1 VNSGNVSNSC
11 SSIDTRHLIVVANSV
26 INNEWGK
33 DRITIKT
40 TMCVVFM
47 IIYTRV
53 LIKKDLQYCSMCRT
67 WTWYLVYCSLLI
79 CKTDHEYHVRHKI
92 NHI

>member
-40 TMCVVFM
+40 TMCVVFV

-53 LIKKDLQYCSMCRT
+53 LMKKRSSILFNVSHMN
-67 WTWYLVYCSLLI
+67 LIFSLLF
-79 CKTDHEYHVRHKI
+79 TTYM
-92 NHI
+92 